1 MNRSFAQFF
10 RSRHADTRPAL
21 RWLLPVT
28 SALALGACAT
38 LPPPTSELADAQQAV
53 SKANDAD
60 ADQYAA
66 DAIALARDELAQ
78 AQAAMGKGRDDDARS
93 AAVAAMADAE
103 FATATSNAA
112 KTQADYDQQRSE
124 LVELGQ
130 RLQLQADLPGKA
142 ALGIPVAVP
151 PAPAPGKAADPVPA
165 LAARL
170 QALEGDPRL
179 NGFGA
184 YERLRAHQSIDALA
198 AARSRDRD
206 GLARIADRRI
216 AIAELAARTAAT
228 RQQIDQLQRQRS
240 EWLVEASR
248 QDAERARQEA
258 ERLRVQAQ
266 VQAEEAQRLREQADA
281 DALARQ
287 QAQDLV
293 DSVGADEAAK
303 LKAAREK
310 QAALAKQEA
319 ELMAGGDTA
328 AKPASAKTSKKAK
341 PASKMTPKKKKKK

>member
-1 MNRSFAQFF
+1 MNRSFAQIF
-10 RSRHADTRPAL
+10 RSRHAGKRPVA

-28 SALALGACAT
+28 SALALGACAS

-53 SKANDAD
+53 SRATDAD

-66 DAIALARDELAQ
+66 DAIVLARNELAQ
-78 AQAAMGKGRDDDARS
+78 AQAAMANGRDNDARG
-93 AAVAAMADAE
+93 AAVAATADAE
-103 FATATSNAA
+103 FAAATSNAA
-112 KTQADYDQQRSE
+112 KVGADYAQQRGE
-124 LVELGQ
+124 LADLGQ
-130 RLQLQADLPGKA
+130 RLQMQADLPAGA
-142 ALGIPVAVP
+142 ALDIPVAAP
-151 PAPAPGKAADPVPA
+151 PAPAAGKPIDPAAGLSA
-165 LAARL
+165 QL
-170 QALEGDPRL
+170 QALDADPRL

-184 YERLRAHQSIDALA
+184 YERLRAHQALDALA
-198 AARSRDRD
+198 TARGRDREP
-206 GLARIADRRI
+206 LARIADRRV
-216 AIAELAARTAAT
+216 AIAQLAARTAAT

-281 DALARQ
+281 EAAARQ

-293 DSVGADEAAK
+293 DTVGADEAAK

-310 QAALAKQEA
+310 EAALAKQEA
-319 ELMAGGDTA
+319 ELMAAGDA
-328 AKPASAKTSKKAK
+328 PAKPASGKTKKATK
-341 PASKMTPKKKKKK
+341 PAAKAPPKKKK

>member
-53 SKANDAD
+53 SKADDAD

-130 RLQLQADLPGKA
+130 RLQLQADLPGQA
-142 ALGIPVAVP
+142 ALGIPVAAP
-151 PAPAPGKAADPVPA
+151 PAPGKTADPVPA

-240 EWLVEASR
+240 EWLVQASR